1 MQIKILYISI
11 LHLLIAFSC
20 ATTAWGQSW
29 KSLSGAFAS
38 EVNDIV
44 LQNDTVYAAAQFRD
58 GLFKRNIDSREW
70 MYVGPTRLSSNKA
83 FTLDEQGNYY
93 AVDYEVVFTTEPAFS
108 LQNFSF
114 SEDYGQSW
122 INTEDLVDMS
132 INEIFIVESGEVLL
146 GGNGIYSLSEDK
158 HSFKTIDST
167 ISINTF
173 YQYHDTLI
181 AGGFNGIAISMDHGM
196 TWEKIGPDTL
206 QVRSITST
214 GDILFIA
221 TNSDIILKEHLTDDG
236 ELISNLPE
244 AMINVLHASDNQIY
258 AGTDSGILLIDKE
271 SLTANPVFPGLADK
285 KINSIYS
292 HNDVV
297 YTGTDSGFYI
307 CSAEQNTCT
316 LDGLP
321 SAWIRSLSFQGQD
334 TLLTSTTNG
343 VYRYFTEIEEWD
355 PQSVPL
361 RRTRNIVPIDEENF
375 HTVDS
380 HDYYRCSFA
389 TGECESFKID
399 EDHVLR
405 DITANSAGQL
415 FVASSRYVYQS
426 DDGGETWDI
435 IYTNPNSNF
444 TLKADGDSLLFI
456 NGAIKLSLDTFEYE
470 QLSASIYH
478 ITSDGQYYG
487 IDSSGVE
494 KSVDFGETWT
504 TILRSS
510 DIIDNDF
517 IRSIEVDE
525 VNDKIYAITN
535 TGRVYV
541 SENDGENWGI
551 NTEMR
556 HIAIEQ
562 TAIGP
567 DGTLYLGSF
576 SAGVFK
582 NIVPI
587 NPPITVSNEI
597 AHGPDEEVP
606 GELTLY
612 QNYPN
617 PFNPVTTITFSL
629 SGPTEV
635 KLTVYNMVGQEIAVL
650 FNGLQNQGMHRVGF
664 DASHL
669 ASGIYLYKLETEN
682 FTETLKMTL
691 VK

>member
-1 MQIKILYISI
+1 MQTKLLFPFI
-11 LHLLIAFSC
+11 LHLLIAFSF

-29 KSLSGAFAS
+29 NSLGGAFDS
-38 EVNDIV
+38 EVKDIV
-44 LQNDTVYAAAQFRD
+44 VQNDTVYAAAHF
-58 GLFKRNIDSREW
+58 GEGIFKRNLDSKVW
-70 MYVGPTRLSSNKA
+70 IYVGPTKLSSNKA

-93 AVDYEVVFTTEPAFS
+93 AVDHEIVFPTDPAFS

-122 INTEDLVDMS
+122 ISTEALVDMS
-132 INEIFIVESGEVLL
+132 INEFFIDDSGGVLL
-146 GGNGIYSLSEDK
+146 GGDRIYSLSEDK
-158 HSFKTIDST
+158 HSFNTVDST
-167 ISINTF
+167 ISVNTF
-173 YQYHDTLI
+173 HQYHDTLI
-181 AGGFNGIAISMDHGM
+181 AGGFNGIAISMDAGM

-206 QVRSITST
+206 QVRSITSS
-214 GDILFIA
+214 GDILFVA
-221 TNSDIILKEHLTDDG
+221 TSSDIILKEHLTDDG
-236 ELISNLPE
+236 NFITNLPE
-244 AMINVLHASDNQIY
+244 ATINVLHTAENQIY
-258 AGTDSGILLIDKE
+258 VGTDSGIMLIDIE
-271 SLTANPVFPGLADK
+271 SLTVNPVFPVLADK
-285 KINSIYS
+285 KVNSIYS
-292 HNDVV
+292 LNDVV

-343 VYRYFTEIEEWD
+343 VYRYFTETEEWD
-355 PQSVPL
+355 PKSVPL

-375 HTVDS
+375 HTVD
-380 HDYYRCSFA
+380 DRNYYRCSFT
-389 TGECESFKID
+389 TGECESFDID
-399 EDHVLR
+399 EDNVLR
-405 DITANSAGQL
+405 DITENSAGQL
-415 FVASSRYVYQS
+415 FVASSRHVYQS

-444 TLKADGDSLLFI
+444 TLKADGNSLLFI
-456 NGAIKLSLDTFEYE
+456 NGAIKLSLDTFDYE
-470 QLSASIYH
+470 QLTASIHH

-487 IDSSGVE
+487 MGSSGVE
-494 KSVDFGETWT
+494 KSDDFGETWT

-535 TGRVYV
+535 NGRVYV
-541 SENDGENWGI
+541 SENDGEYWGI

-556 HIAIEQ
+556 HIAIEK
-562 TAIGP
+562 TALGP

-576 SAGVFK
+576 LAGVFK
-582 NIVPI
+582 NTKPI
-587 NPPITVSNEI
+587 NPPITISNEI
-597 AHGPDEEVP
+597 SHGPDEVVP
-606 GELTLY
+606 GEFTLY

-617 PFNPVTTITFSL
+617 PFNPTTNITFSL
-629 SGPTEV
+629 SEQTEV
-635 KLTVYNMVGQEIAVL
+635 KLTVYNMVGQEVSVL
-650 FNGLQNQGMHRVGF
+650 FNGRKNRGVHRVEF

-669 ASGIYLYKLETEN
+669 ASGIYLYKLEAGI
-682 FTETLKMTL
+682 FTETRKMTL